1 MNSGCVNGLHFYTL
15 NREVAT
21 IHILKRLGMW
31 CEVPKRSLP
40 WKLTANHNRCQEDV
54 RPIFWRARPKSYV
67 HRTSVWDEFPNG
79 RWGNSSSAAF
89 GELSD
94 YYLFYLKSRTGKE
107 ELKKMWGQELT
118 CEQDV
123 FDVFYHYITGEPTA
137 NDVKVIHSLFKPST
151 QFPWKHW
158 PQLLQGMVLNTR
170 LTQSIFNICIC
181 RWQRY
186 LGKMDH
192 SRKRPALLTKDSPIW
207 TRREFWP

>member
-1 MNSGCVNGLHFYTL
+1 MAYDMCKKLMDSGCVSGLHFYTL

-21 IHILKRLGMW
+21 IQILKRLGMW
-31 CEVPKRSLP
+31 CEDPKRSLP

-67 HRTSVWDEFPNG
+67 HRTSDWDEFPNG

-94 YYLFYLKSRTGKE
+94 YYLFYLKSRTAKE

-137 NDVKVIHSLFKPST
+137 NGVKVIYSILSQVCNFHEHIGHNWYKQGVKFLFFPIFLNILLFFLFFQ
-151 QFPWKHW
+151 QFP
-158 PQLLQGMVLNTR
+158 P
-170 LTQSIFNICIC
+170 IF
-181 RWQRY
+181 
-186 LGKMDH
+186 
-192 SRKRPALLTKDSPIW
+192 PIFSHF
-207 TRREFWP
+207 T

>member
-1 MNSGCVNGLHFYTL
+1 MDSG
-15 NREVAT
+15 
-21 IHILKRLGMW
+21 M
-31 CEVPKRSLP
+31 CEWLAISTPWTEKWPQYRFWSDLVCGSEDPKRSLP

-67 HRTSVWDEFPNG
+67 HRTSDWDEFPNG

-94 YYLFYLKSRTGKE
+94 YYLFYLKSRTAKE

-137 NDVKVIHSLFKPST
+137 NGVKVNLLNFKPSV
-151 QFPWKHW
+151 QFPW
-158 PQLLQGMVLNTR
+158 NT
-170 LTQSIFNICIC
+170 LATF
-181 RWQRY
+181 
-186 LGKMDH
+186 GT
-192 SRKRPALLTKDSPIW
+192 SRASSSYFFLFFSTYSYFSYFFSNFSPI
-207 TRREFWP
+207 FSYF